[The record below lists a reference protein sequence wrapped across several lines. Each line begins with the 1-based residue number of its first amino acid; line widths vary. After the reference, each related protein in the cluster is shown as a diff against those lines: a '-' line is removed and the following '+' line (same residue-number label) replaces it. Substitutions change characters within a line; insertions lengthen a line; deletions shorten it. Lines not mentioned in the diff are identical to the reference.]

1 MSYLGWINVILI
13 VIGIGIS
20 VTPTYKAYRYNLWQK
35 FGYWNVL
42 VLPILMLVANI
53 VLLLL
58 KNIIGIIIFIPL
70 DVAALI
76 SAILTYFKINKL
88 RNNK

>member
-1 MSYLGWINVILI
+1 MSYLGWLDIVLI
-13 VIGIGIS
+13 ALGLGIS
-20 VTPTYKAYRYNLWQK
+20 ATPTYKAYRYNLWQK

-70 DVAALI
+70 NVAALI
-76 SAILTYFKINKL
+76 SARL
-88 RNNK
+88 

>member
-1 MSYLGWINVILI
+1 MSYLGWLDIVLI
-13 VIGIGIS
+13 ALGLGIS
-20 VTPTYKAYRYNLWQK
+20 ATPTYKAYRYNLWQK
-35 FGYWNVL
+35 FGYWNAL

-76 SAILTYFKINKL
+76 SAILTYFKIKKL

>member
-1 MSYLGWINVILI
+1 MSYLGWLDIILI
-13 VIGIGIS
+13 ALGLGIS
-20 VTPTYKAYRYNLWQK
+20 VTPAYKTYRYRLWQK

-42 VLPILMLVANI
+42 VLPILMLIANI

-58 KNIIGIIIFIPL
+58 QNIIGIIIFIPL
-70 DVAALI
+70 DLAALI
-76 SAILTYFKINKL
+76 SAIFTYFKIKKL

>member
-13 VIGIGIS
+13 VIGVGIS

-42 VLPILMLVANI
+42 VLPILMLVANTQTAR
-53 VLLLL
+53 
-58 KNIIGIIIFIPL
+58 
-70 DVAALI
+70 AAP
-76 SAILTYFKINKL
+76 A
-88 RNNK
+88 RPRAPNNQ

>member
-13 VIGIGIS
+13 VIGVGIS

-58 KNIIGIIIFIPL
+58 KKYNWNHNFYTIRCCGI
-70 DVAALI
+70 
-76 SAILTYFKINKL
+76 N
-88 RNNK
+88 